1 MGNFLY
7 GGKKPASI
15 KYNGVAVQVLK
26 YNGVVVWQAMDS
38 YVITGKLIGKGTKY
52 NWNCNCSNCKSDCQD
67 CDCSNSGNDYEYSLQ
82 LTFSGVSRFPI
93 KYVSKSGATVSIE
106 KTAVSGSGNTYTY
119 TSKTFNSS
127 HPSMTGRNCSES
139 FDMNSGIEELKSI
152 YPAAGLSPYSSID
165 SINITAQNNGV
176 SDCVSDCVSES
187 NNCNDCNS

>member
-38 YVITGKLIGKGTKY
+38 YVITGKLIGKGTRHS
-52 NWNCNCSNCKSDCQD
+52 WDCNCSDCRSGYSD
-67 CDCSNSGNDYEYSLQ
+67 CDCSGSGDDYEYSLQ

-106 KTAVSGSGNTYTY
+106 KSAVSGSGSTYTY
-119 TSKTFNSS
+119 TSGTFNVNQ
-127 HPSMTGRNCSES
+127 PSMAGENCSKS
-139 FDMNSGIEELKSI
+139 FDVNSGIEELKSI
-152 YPAAGLSPYSSID
+152 YPASGLSSYSSIA

-176 SDCVSDCVSES
+176 SDCVSES
-187 NNCNDCNS
+187 NN

>member
-15 KYNGVAVQVLK
+15 KYNGVSVQVLK

-38 YVITGKLIGKGTKY
+38 YVITGKLIGKGTKHSWDC
-52 NWNCNCSNCKSDCQD
+52 NCEIDDCHSEQNCNCNCSN
-67 CDCSNSGNDYEYSLQ
+67 SGDDYEYSLQ

-119 TSKTFNSS
+119 TSETFNSS
-127 HPSMTGRNCSES
+127 HPSMTGSDCSES

-152 YPAAGLSPYSSID
+152 YPASGLSSYSSIA

-176 SDCVSDCVSES
+176 SDCVTEDD
-187 NNCNDCNS
+187 N

>member
-15 KYNGVAVQVLK
+15 KYNGASVQVLK

-38 YVITGKLIGKGTKY
+38 YVITGKLIGKGTRHSWDC
-52 NWNCNCSNCKSDCQD
+52 NCETNDCHSEQNCNCNCSN
-67 CDCSNSGNDYEYSLQ
+67 SGDDYEYSLQ

-106 KTAVSGSGNTYTY
+106 KSAVSGSGSTYTY
-119 TSKTFNSS
+119 TSGTFNVNQ
-127 HPSMTGRNCSES
+127 PSMTGKNCSES

-152 YPAAGLSPYSSID
+152 YPASGLSSYSSIA

-176 SDCVSDCVSES
+176 SDCVSES
-187 NNCNDCNS
+187 NNCQDCNN

>member
-15 KYNGVAVQVLK
+15 KYNGVSVQVLK

-38 YVITGKLIGKGTKY
+38 YVITGKLIGKGTRHS
-52 NWNCNCSNCKSDCQD
+52 WDCNCSNCKSNCQD

-93 KYVSKSGATVSIE
+93 KYISKSGATVSIE

-119 TSKTFNSS
+119 TSETFNSS

-152 YPAAGLSPYSSID
+152 YPAAGLSSYSSIA

-176 SDCVSDCVSES
+176 SDCVSEAD
-187 NNCNDCNS
+187 NCNDCNSQTN